1 MAVANQLHSAHH
13 ALTDK
18 LTGRQDLPEH
28 YTLDLFYQ
36 SVKSS
41 SDVQDFILRTA
52 ARLNLPIKW
61 LPDRIAEQNF
71 NLDEPPT
78 KASAWVGVLL
88 NQHLKVFRER
98 LSTMPTLSTADIDQV
113 RHALCTSQVTK
124 RKRTVKMKSEKK
136 NSLRRQASR
145 REALYPAAAQDCKKT
160 MSRKSA
166 AADTCHCNNINALLA
181 LCYCRTWGFAKRS
194 LHVCVCVCAHIHL

>member
-1 MAVANQLHSAHH
+1 MALASQLHSAHS
-13 ALTDK
+13 ALGDNLMGK
-18 LTGRQDLPEH
+18 QDLPEH
-28 YTLDLFYQ
+28 HTLDTFYQ

-71 NLDEPPT
+71 NLEEPPT

-98 LSTMPTLSTADIDQV
+98 LSTMPTLSAADVNQV
-113 RHALCTSQVTK
+113 NASLHKQFLASQPYQP
-124 RKRTVKMKSEKK
+124 K
-136 NSLRRQASR
+136 NSQQAARSTQGISGAYEYHAYTR
-145 REALYPAAAQDCKKT
+145 CCCTWRCMLAGHDAHKA
-160 MSRKSA
+160 
-166 AADTCHCNNINALLA
+166 CN
-181 LCYCRTWGFAKRS
+181 W
-194 LHVCVCVCAHIHL
+194 